1 MDAERFDRLSRRL
14 STRRGVVGGAIGSL
28 VSLLSLAVSGDDA
41 GAKRKA
47 CTRSQKRCGKKCI
60 PKKACCSLTQRRCGT
75 KCVPK
80 KACCP
85 GTEKQCGVKCIPASG
100 CCDPNECGAF
110 NICVKNTCV
119 IGQGTCSPNS
129 SSPWDYC
136 RRGESSRCDAGSSI
150 CGCYN
155 AIGGARRCGDTRSLS
170 PRTAC
175 ENDAQCAFAFPNLPG
190 VFCVDGQMGDNCPG
204 LPFCVAPCPG

>member
-14 STRRGVVGGAIGSL
+14 STRRGVVGGAIGGL
-28 VSLLSLAVSGDDA
+28 VSLLSLAVPGEGA

-60 PKKACCSLTQRRCGT
+60 PKKACCSLTQRRCGN

-85 GTEKQCGVKCIPASG
+85 GTEKKCGAKCIPASG

-110 NICVKNTCV
+110 NICVKNRCV
-119 IGQGTCSPNS
+119 IGQGTCDDS
-129 SSPWDYC
+129 SNYC
-136 RRGESSRCDAGSSI
+136 TQDPGSQCDVGSSD
-150 CGCYN
+150 CGCFTTLE
-155 AIGGARRCGDTRSLS
+155 GARRCGSTQFLQPDTQ
-170 PRTAC
+170 C
-175 ENDAQCAFAFPNLPG
+175 ENDAQCGFAFPSLPG
-190 VFCVDGQMGDNCPG
+190 VFCANGMSGINCFTG
-204 LPFCVAPCPG
+204 GRCMAPCPG